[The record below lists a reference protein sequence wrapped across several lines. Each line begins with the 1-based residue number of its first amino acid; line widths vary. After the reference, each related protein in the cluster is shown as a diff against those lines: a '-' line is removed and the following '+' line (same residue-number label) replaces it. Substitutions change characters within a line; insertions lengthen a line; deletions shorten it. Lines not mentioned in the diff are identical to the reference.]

1 MSTSSPKTHRS
12 QAALLNQIY
21 ETMNKSPLMK
31 KVLNLFK
38 KTHETNDESPPYPA
52 DLERTYRISKRVL
65 GVGSFAVVKEC
76 FHKQTGQP
84 FALKIIL
91 KKAIAGKEHM
101 LSSELDILKQVRHP
115 NVVSMHGLYESKEA
129 VYIVTDLAGGGEL
142 FTQLLAK
149 GNYTEKDASAMVKQI
164 LEGVEYLHSLDIVH
178 RDLKPENLLFQTPD
192 EHANL
197 MITDFGLS
205 KILKNHDDIL
215 TTACGTPGYV
225 APEVLLQT
233 GHGKP
238 VDLWS
243 LGVITFTLL
252 SGYTPFWGE
261 DQAALFESIMSGK
274 YEYDEEYWSDI
285 SDAAKD
291 LIDKMLTFNPSKRIT
306 ASEALK
312 HPWITNEQNAVAR
325 DEPNL
330 IGNVRKG
337 FNSKHSL
344 QTIVTAISVLNH
356 WKNLEDDSDVEEKEP
371 RSKRDSHLHVAN
383 P

>member
-1 MSTSSPKTHRS
+1 
-12 QAALLNQIY
+12 
-21 ETMNKSPLMK
+21 MNKSPLMK

-101 LSSELDILKQVRHP
+101 LSSELDHQSHILFLDILKQVRHP
-115 NVVSMHGLYESKEA
+115 NVVSMHGLYESKDA

-164 LEGVEYLHSLDIVH
+164 LEGVEYLHNLDIVH

-261 DQAALFESIMSGK
+261 ANGLLCHAVDQAALFESIMSGK

-306 ASEALK
+306 ASQALK

-371 RSKRDSHLHVAN
+371 QSKRDSHLHVAN